1 MIDHF
6 VSAESPTV
14 SGEKPQADV
23 AGPGVAQAQ
32 GQVDKRT
39 AEALITYKVAFRD
52 PQSRHGA
59 GMKKWK
65 KTALIVGAL
74 VVLVA
79 LVVGGISWSKRGTV
93 GVQIGRV
100 ARADLSSL
108 VTASGEIKPPPENLA
123 NVNANS
129 MGKIVQLLVKEGQHV
144 KRGQLLLRTEDIQ
157 QSANVDAQIAALRT
171 QESDAS
177 AMDAAVNSAS
187 AALKTAEAD
196 LGQSQAKFMQ
206 SRDDF
211 LRGEQLLKD
220 KLIAQQI
227 FDQRRSDYH
236 VAQATVQSAEA
247 HVNQA
252 KAQYQQAVFNR
263 DMSKGRIIQNQAQL
277 VAMRDVREKTIYRSP
292 LDGIV
297 TSLPVHLGENVV
309 PGIQN
314 QVGSVLF
321 QVSDLS
327 VITAEVKVDET
338 DIVNVRLG
346 QPADVT
352 IDAIPNKT
360 FQGHVTEIGQSAVS
374 ATTGQTTTTTTT
386 SGTTSEE
393 AKDFKVVVKLNNP
406 PPGLRPGL
414 STTAKITTA
423 TRQNAVT
430 IPIQA
435 LTIRTRRELEEN
447 EKGKAKAGGQALAA
461 TRSAETSKEK
471 DKGKEEL
478 QGVFVIR
485 NGRATF
491 VPVETGIMGV
501 TDVEVTKG
509 LQPGDEIV
517 TGTYQVLRTL
527 KNNTKVKLQQA
538 PPPGQAPEKS

>member
-1 MIDHF
+1 
-6 VSAESPTV
+6 
-14 SGEKPQADV
+14 
-23 AGPGVAQAQ
+23 
-32 GQVDKRT
+32 
-39 AEALITYKVAFRD
+39 
-52 PQSRHGA
+52 
-59 GMKKWK
+59 
-65 KTALIVGAL
+65 
-74 VVLVA
+74 
-79 LVVGGISWSKRGTV
+79 
-93 GVQIGRV
+93 
-100 ARADLSSL
+100 
-108 VTASGEIKPPPENLA
+108 
-123 NVNANS
+123 
-129 MGKIVQLLVKEGQHV
+129 
-144 KRGQLLLRTEDIQ
+144 
-157 QSANVDAQIAALRT
+157 
-171 QESDAS
+171 
-177 AMDAAVNSAS
+177 
-187 AALKTAEAD
+187 
-196 LGQSQAKFMQ
+196 MQ

-277 VAMRDVREKTIYRSP
+277 VAMRDVREKTIYKSP

-393 AKDFKVVVKLNNP
+393 AKDFKVVVKLDNP

-414 STTAKITTA
+414 STTAKVTTA

-447 EKGKAKAGGQALAA
+447 EKGKAKAGAQALAA

-485 NGRATF
+485 NGRAT
-491 VPVETGIMGV
+491 
-501 TDVEVTKG
+501 
-509 LQPGDEIV
+509 LWQ
-517 TGTYQVLRTL
+517 
-527 KNNTKVKLQQA
+527 
-538 PPPGQAPEKS
+538 